1 MKIDVSLFFPC
12 DLFFTLVLF
21 RRNGGITHMDL
32 RTRILARTTI
42 RSIAGTLSTAA
53 LLFSGIGF
61 SGCKENSVGSTDQE
75 MAAGVAAAA
84 LIDHRTTTLSEIPE
98 SYIRKAKREL
108 RIAYGHTSHG
118 SQIITGMTG
127 LVPFKGSLYSF
138 NNTGAD
144 SALTLHDTPFGSAAD
159 LGNPDRTAWAAAT
172 RSYLLAHPEVN
183 VVIWSWCG
191 QVSTATPADIDTY
204 LALMDSLERAF
215 PAVSFVYMTGH
226 LDGTGLEGNL
236 HKRNQ
241 QIRSYCATHNKRLF
255 DFADIETWTPDG
267 LYMGDKKPNDNC
279 DYDSNGDGT
288 LDRNWAT
295 EWQNTHPDQWYQ
307 CSSAHSQPLNANR
320 KAYAAW
326 WLWARLAGWNGIS
339 N

>member
-1 MKIDVSLFFPC
+1 MQIRRL
-12 DLFFTLVLF
+12 LTLAVAALALIPAAHAADQGSAKAATSDPALVAVVAGDWRTPEAKARDAY
-21 RRNGGITHMDL
+21 RRPVEALTFWGLKPGMSILEVQPGAASWWTD
-32 RTRILARTTI
+32 ILAPYARRT
-42 RSIAGTLSTAA
+42 GGK
-53 LLFSGIGF
+53 FY
-61 SGCKENSVGSTDQE
+61 V
-75 MAAGVAAAA
+75 
-84 LIDHRTTTLSEIPE
+84 
-98 SYIRKAKREL
+98 
-108 RIAYGHTSHG
+108 
-118 SQIITGMTG
+118 TG
-127 LVPFKGSLYSF
+127 
-138 NNTGAD
+138 
-144 SALTLHDTPFGSAAD
+144 AD

-267 LYMGDKKPNDNC
+267 LYMGDRKPTDNC